1 MLVPPDWKMQ
11 SWWRTEKRVWFLVYT
26 FIYSC
31 ANSLQQLLT
40 RTLEYQNLSQCIFFS
55 SVELCRRKNC
65 SERTVVFTFGVTDWA
80 TACRTRTERQ
90 QKDPPSSPSRPRWP
104 CTTGT
109 RFTSAS
115 WIGPSASTPYPE
127 RFSRSA
133 SSSSTSSTGSP
144 TKCCDT
150 RTSTQTCE
158 PQNQNC
164 LSDTNWRER
173 RQAHLPP
180 RTGAL
185 NFVLRGVFRI
195 SAWPRAGLLF
205 LRWSDWSTETVPV
218 LSGRETPTWILT
230 SLNECFWK
238 CHF

>member
-1 MLVPPDWKMQ
+1 MCQQSAATPHTHVGVSKPEPML
-11 SWWRTEKRVWFLVYT
+11 
-26 FIYSC
+26 C
-31 ANSLQQLLT
+31 
-40 RTLEYQNLSQCIFFS
+40 FFC
-55 SVELCRRKNC
+55 VELCRRKSC
-65 SERTVVFTFGVTDWA
+65 SERAAVFTFGVTDWA

-90 QKDPPSSPSRPRWP
+90 QKDPPSSPSRPRRP

-144 TKCCDT
+144 TKCCGT

-158 PQNQNC
+158 AQNQNC
-164 LSDTNWRER
+164 LSDTNWRGR
-173 RQAHLPP
+173 RAAHLP
-180 RTGAL
+180 RWTGAL

-195 SAWPRAGLLF
+195 SAWPQAGLLF
-205 LRWSDWSTETVPV
+205 LRGGLIGQQKRCRFCPGERHR
-218 LSGRETPTWILT
+218 LE
-230 SLNECFWK
+230 F
-238 CHF
+238 